1 MIYIWDLNL
10 MELISYKN
18 MPCPGNHVTL
28 QILRESLS
36 RNIPDNAIGLP
47 LYRCS
52 LLLETDRNNEYDDN
66 NLNTTIKI

>member
-1 MIYIWDLNL
+1 MNL
-10 MELISYKN
+10 MEIISYKN

-52 LLLETDRNNEYDDN
+52 LLLETDPCLLVVQKL
-66 NLNTTIKI
+66 NLVNAS